1 MRLATLPKLQPMFIH
16 RTIRAT
22 PNRRLATNHKASGVT
37 VSIKK
42 HTKCA
47 KKFYNATQAA
57 EYLGVSRQFFYVLK
71 RKYQLEPAQRDQAI
85 PLFAALDLM
94 RIKAL
99 RDGR

>member
-1 MRLATLPKLQPMFIH
+1 
-16 RTIRAT
+16 
-22 PNRRLATNHKASGVT
+22 

-42 HTKCA
+42 HTKNP

-57 EYLGVSRQFFYVLK
+57 EYLGISRQFFYVIK
-71 RKYQLEPAQRDQAI
+71 RKYQLEPAHRDQAI

-99 RDGR
+99 RDGK